1 MTGSM
6 NCTTTSPIE
15 LQSLALR
22 VVGSE
27 HHGRVL
33 RIHAP
38 KCTIGSAAGCTLRLK
53 ASGVRDVH
61 CLVLRGPG
69 GLVVRS
75 WSPDTRLNGQT
86 VTDAPLHIGDRL
98 AVGPIELEVLN
109 PASLDQLVENS
120 PLGAIDNGRLTRLE
134 QKAREAARAR
144 DELAGRLAQRDE
156 HVAQLEERL
165 ATTQQLIDQLQV
177 ESQAHSGPKTAPD
190 AATLAEIESLKQ
202 QAETLAQQFEVAR
215 HSFAA
220 ERDTWQRERQHLQQQ
235 VEEAQNQIQLL
246 THGIEQARADI
257 TQKQTAWDHQHAHL
271 IADLERARQ
280 QNATHVEQQREA
292 REAEVAITHWRER
305 AEELAQQIEELQ
317 NTHQDAA
324 SEHLK
329 LRAEL
334 EAGARELDAE
344 TERLFEREEALAAQL
359 QEFEAEYERASIE
372 LETRQQQLEALRI
385 DLETRQAALEAH
397 TPVETSSD
405 DALEAQSEEITS
417 LQQQLVNL
425 QAISEQQASELE
437 QCRAELDARAQQL
450 EALQIDLEA
459 RQAALEAHAPVE
471 TSPDE
476 TLEAQAAEI
485 AALQQQLADLQ
496 ANYQQQ
502 ASEWEQRCAE
512 LDERASALDRQAEEL
527 RLEAERLA
535 AEERE
540 LQCQREAAS
549 ELSTH
554 DDQPPEQDAAETA
567 DYVPQSA
574 ADIIARLNASGLWKD
589 DEVAI
594 DEPPAEPAMPE
605 PVWKSLVTEEPRPAL
620 VAAHDEEDSIEAYM
634 QRLLKR
640 VSGENESRPHSSPA
654 KPSLPIVSPVVRETP
669 AEKPTIAAE
678 PHVEPFDPSTY
689 VPRSMAPEASSKLA
703 AMRELANSSARSAIH
718 TSTKRRHAK
727 HLSGKLGMSIF
738 AVAAAIS
745 LGWLALQT
753 HSTLSYYAAIGAC
766 VAGLLWGL
774 HAGYLWLRKSRHV
787 VEERTIEDA
796 KEAGPVVAAESPAE
810 ADAQLVEA
818 EASHVDEVAEPTA
831 EETSQAI

>member
-22 VVGSE
+22 VLGSE

-33 RIHAP
+33 RIQAP
-38 KCTIGSAAGCTLRLK
+38 KCTIGSAVGCTLRLK
-53 ASGVRDVH
+53 APGVRDVH

-86 VTDAPLHIGDRL
+86 VTDAPLHAGDHLAIGP
-98 AVGPIELEVLN
+98 VELEVLD
-109 PASLDQLVENS
+109 PAGLDQRAENS
-120 PLGAIDNGRLTRLE
+120 PPGAIDHGRLSKLE
-134 QKAREAARAR
+134 HKAREAARAR
-144 DELAGRLAQRDE
+144 DELTRRLAERDQS
-156 HVAQLEERL
+156 VAQLEERL
-165 ATTQQLIDQLQV
+165 ATTQQLVDQLQA
-177 ESQAHSGPKTAPD
+177 ETQAHSTPETAPD

-215 HSFAA
+215 HSFAT
-220 ERDTWQRERQHLQQQ
+220 ERDTWQRERQNLQQQ

-246 THGIEQARADI
+246 THGIEQARAEAI
-257 TQKQTAWDHQHAHL
+257 QKQATWDHQHTHL

-280 QNATHVEQQREA
+280 QNATHIEQQREA

-305 AEELAQQIEELQ
+305 AEELAQQCEALQQQIEELQ
-317 NTHQDAA
+317 NTHEDAA
-324 SEHLK
+324 SKHLK

-344 TERLFEREEALAAQL
+344 TERLFEREEALATQT
-359 QEFEAEYERASIE
+359 QEFEAEYERASTE

-385 DLETRQAALEAH
+385 DLEARQAALEAH
-397 TPVETSSD
+397 TPAATSLD
-405 DALEAQSEEITS
+405 DALQ
-417 LQQQLVNL
+417 
-425 QAISEQQASELE
+425 
-437 QCRAELDARAQQL
+437 
-450 EALQIDLEA
+450 
-459 RQAALEAHAPVE
+459 
-471 TSPDE
+471 
-476 TLEAQAAEI
+476 AQAEEI
-485 AALQQQLADLQ
+485 AALKQQLADLQ
-496 ANYQQQ
+496 ANYEQQISDL
-502 ASEWEQRCAE
+502 AQRRAE
-512 LDERASALDRQAEEL
+512 LDERANALDRQAEEL

-535 AEERE
+535 AEELE
-540 LQCQREAAS
+540 LQRQREAAS
-549 ELSTH
+549 EQPTH
-554 DDQPPEQDAAETA
+554 DDQPSEQESAETA
-567 DYVPQSA
+567 EYVPQSA

-589 DEVAI
+589 DEVAF
-594 DEPPAEPAMPE
+594 DEPPAEPATPE
-605 PVWKSLVTEEPRPAL
+605 PAWKSLVTEEAKPAP

-634 QRLLKR
+634 QRLLQR
-640 VSGENESRPHSSPA
+640 VSGESESRPHSSPA
-654 KPSLPIVSPVVRETP
+654 KQSLPIVSPVVCEMP
-669 AEKPTIAAE
+669 AEKASITAE
-678 PHVEPFDPSTY
+678 PIVEPFDPSTY
-689 VPRSMAPEASSKLA
+689 VPRSTAPEASSKLA

-753 HSTLSYYAAIGAC
+753 HSTLSFYAAIGAC

-787 VEERTIEDA
+787 VEERTLEDA
-796 KEAGPVVAAESPAE
+796 EAAEPLAAAESPAE

-818 EASHVDEVAEPTA
+818 EASHMDEAADQMA